1 MMEIKIPTRR
11 EWYPCPYCGQHLLV
25 YTDTAVCSGLYAKC
39 RKCRR
44 EVEIKIKK

>member
-11 EWYPCPYCGQHLLV
+11 EWYSCPYCGQNLLV
-25 YTDTAVCSGLYAKC
+25 YVDTAVCSGLYVKC
-39 RKCRR
+39 RKCRW